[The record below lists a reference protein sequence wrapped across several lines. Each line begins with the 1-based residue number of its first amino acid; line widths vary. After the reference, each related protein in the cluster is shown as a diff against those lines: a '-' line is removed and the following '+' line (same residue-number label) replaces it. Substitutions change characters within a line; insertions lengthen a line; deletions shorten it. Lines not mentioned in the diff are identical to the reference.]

1 MAALKHIGKIR
12 KTGAKVVVVFR
23 TLPGDPYHALVLGVT
38 SLSDMYHNSMMQ
50 LLEDGQG
57 QQANEFG
64 EAMAT
69 RFFPDGRQ
77 MLTAMHGEGRL
88 QKVATA
94 DIDMTPTTSDIISL
108 DKLNELIAEQKGVKL
123 ADLATDKPKT
133 PEPKETSKAEKVAAK
148 EKAVAAPVVASDG
161 PLTDEDLARQ
171 LRSQA
176 DAMFKEAQNLRKQA
190 DELAPPVKKTVKKK
204 EVASA

>member
-23 TLPGDPYHALVLGVT
+23 TLPDDPYHALVLGVN

-88 QKVATA
+88 QKVATV
-94 DIDMTPTTSDIISL
+94 DIDMTPTTTSVIAL
-108 DKLNELIAEQKGVKL
+108 DKLNELIAEQQGVKL
-123 ADLATDKPKT
+123 IDLAKDKPKM
-133 PEPKETSKAEKVAAK
+133 PAPKETSKAEKIAAK
-148 EKAVAAPVVASDG
+148 QATTPVAASDG

-176 DAMFKEAQNLRKQA
+176 DAMFKEAQTLRKQA
-190 DELAPPVKKTVKKK
+190 DDIAPPVKKAVKKK
-204 EVASA
+204 EAASA

>member
-1 MAALKHIGKIR
+1 MAALKHVGKIR

-23 TLPGDPYHALVLGVT
+23 TLPDDPYHALVLGVN

-57 QQANEFG
+57 QQSNEFG

-77 MLTAMHGEGRL
+77 MLTAMHGDGRL
-88 QKVATA
+88 QKVATT
-94 DIDMTPTTSDIISL
+94 DIDMTPTTTETIPL
-108 DKLNELIAEQKGVKL
+108 DKLNELIAEQKGIKL

-133 PEPKETSKAEKVAAK
+133 PTPKETSKAEKVAAK
-148 EKAVAAPVVASDG
+148 QAEAAPAAVSNG
-161 PLTDEDLARQ
+161 PLTDDDLARQ

-204 EVASA
+204 EAASA

>member
-1 MAALKHIGKIR
+1 MAALKHVGKIR

-23 TLPGDPYHALVLGVT
+23 TLPDDPYHALVLGVN

-88 QKVATA
+88 QKIATS
-94 DIDMTPTTSDIISL
+94 DIDMTPTTTDVIPL
-108 DKLNELIAEQKGVKL
+108 DKLNELIAEQKGIKL

-133 PEPKETSKAEKVAAK
+133 PQSKETSKAEKVAAK
-148 EKAVAAPVVASDG
+148 QSEAAPVVVSNG

-176 DAMFKEAQNLRKQA
+176 DSMFKEAQNLRKQA

-204 EVASA
+204 EAASA

>member
-1 MAALKHIGKIR
+1 MAALKHVGKIR

-23 TLPGDPYHALVLGVT
+23 TLPGDPYNALVLGVA

-88 QKVATA
+88 QKVATV
-94 DIDMTPTTSDIISL
+94 DIDMTPTTTDVISL
-108 DKLNELIAEQKGVKL
+108 DKLNELIAEQKGIKL

-133 PEPKETSKAEKVAAK
+133 PAPKETSKADKAAAK
-148 EKAVAAPVVASDG
+148 QQATAPVSDG

-176 DAMFKEAQNLRKQA
+176 DAMFKEAQTLRKQA
-190 DELAPPVKKTVKKK
+190 DKLAPVAKKTMKKTA
-204 EVASA
+204 VASA

>member
-1 MAALKHIGKIR
+1 MAALKHVGKIR

-23 TLPGDPYHALVLGVT
+23 TLPGDPYNALVLGVT

-94 DIDMTPTTSDIISL
+94 DIDMTPTTSDIIPL
-108 DKLNELIAEQKGVKL
+108 DKLNELIAEQKGIKL

-133 PEPKETSKAEKVAAK
+133 PAPKETSKAEKVAAK
-148 EKAVAAPVVASDG
+148 QATAPVVASDG

-176 DAMFKEAQNLRKQA
+176 DAMFKEAQTLRKQA
-190 DELAPPVKKTVKKK
+190 DELAPVVKKAVKKK

>member
-1 MAALKHIGKIR
+1 MAALKHVGKIR

-23 TLPGDPYHALVLGVT
+23 TLPDDPHHALVLGVN

-64 EAMAT
+64 EAMST

-88 QKVATA
+88 QKIATV
-94 DIDMTPTTSDIISL
+94 DIDMTPTTTSVISL
-108 DKLNELIAEQKGVKL
+108 DKLNELIAEQQGVKL
-123 ADLATDKPKT
+123 ADLAKDKPKT
-133 PEPKETSKAEKVAAK
+133 PAPKETSKAEKIAAK
-148 EKAVAAPVVASDG
+148 QAVAAPVVASNG

-176 DAMFKEAQNLRKQA
+176 DAMFKEAQTLRKQA
-190 DELAPPVKKTVKKK
+190 DDLAPPVKKTVKKK
-204 EVASA
+204 EAASA

>member
-1 MAALKHIGKIR
+1 MAALKHVGKIR

-23 TLPGDPYHALVLGVT
+23 TLPDDPYHALILGVN

-88 QKVATA
+88 QKIATS
-94 DIDMTPTTSDIISL
+94 DIDMTPTTTDVIPL
-108 DKLNELIAEQKGVKL
+108 DKLNELIAEQKGIKL

-133 PEPKETSKAEKVAAK
+133 PQPKETSKAEKVAAK
-148 EKAVAAPVVASDG
+148 QAEAAPAAVSNG
-161 PLTDEDLARQ
+161 PLTDDDLARQ

-204 EVASA
+204 EAASA

>member
-1 MAALKHIGKIR
+1 MAALKHVGKIR

-23 TLPGDPYHALVLGVT
+23 TLPDDPYHALILGVN

-88 QKVATA
+88 QKIATS
-94 DIDMTPTTSDIISL
+94 DIDMTPTTTDVIPL
-108 DKLNELIAEQKGVKL
+108 DKLNELIAEQKGIKL

-133 PEPKETSKAEKVAAK
+133 PQPKETSKAEKVAAK
-148 EKAVAAPVVASDG
+148 QSEAAPVAVSDG

-176 DAMFKEAQNLRKQA
+176 DSMFKEAQNLRKQA

-204 EVASA
+204 EAASA

>member
-1 MAALKHIGKIR
+1 MAALKHVGKIR

-23 TLPGDPYHALVLGVT
+23 TLPGDPYSALVLGVT

-88 QKVATA
+88 QKVATSE
-94 DIDMTPTTSDIISL
+94 IDMTPTTSDIIPL
-108 DKLNELIAEQKGVKL
+108 DKLNELIAEQKGIKL

-148 EKAVAAPVVASDG
+148 QAATAPAAVSDG

-176 DAMFKEAQNLRKQA
+176 DAMFKEAQTLRKQA

-204 EVASA
+204 EAASA

>member
-1 MAALKHIGKIR
+1 MAALKHVGKIR

-23 TLPGDPYHALVLGVT
+23 TLPDDPYHALILGVN

-88 QKVATA
+88 QKIATA
-94 DIDMTPTTSDIISL
+94 DIDMTPTTTDVIPL
-108 DKLNELIAEQKGVKL
+108 DKLNELIAEQKGIKL

-133 PEPKETSKAEKVAAK
+133 PAPKETSKAEKVAANQST
-148 EKAVAAPVVASDG
+148 APAVASDG

-176 DAMFKEAQNLRKQA
+176 DAMFKEAQTLRKQA
-190 DELAPPVKKTVKKK
+190 DDLAPVVKKAVKKK
-204 EVASA
+204 EAASA

>member
-1 MAALKHIGKIR
+1 MAALKHVGKIR

-23 TLPGDPYHALVLGVT
+23 TLPDDPYHALVLGVN

-88 QKVATA
+88 QKIATA
-94 DIDMTPTTSDIISL
+94 DIDMTPTTTDVIPL
-108 DKLNELIAEQKGVKL
+108 DKLNELIAEQKGIKL

-133 PEPKETSKAEKVAAK
+133 PESGETSKAEKVAAK
-148 EKAVAAPVVASDG
+148 QPEAAPAVPNG